1 MALKLK
7 TSIDEETKPVKK
19 IKVKKPDKS
28 SSESS
33 SKSGP
38 AGGFLKKG
46 KAAKKALAEEQVAA
60 KIREEQRENE
70 VFRFYLKPEQER
82 TITFLDGGLD
92 GDGDLDTICYYEHT
106 INNPAQKYP
115 KYVCINSPST
125 GETCPVCESG
135 SSQPYFAT
143 VFTVLTHEKW
153 FSKKE
158 NKEFEGSVQLF
169 VAKSGVAEKLR
180 KKAKKIGGLA
190 GATFEVSRSSKD
202 AFNVG
207 DDFDFVQKNSLDEL
221 QDAFPD
227 CVVEPLDYDAVIN
240 VHTREE
246 LEQLGFGSKTTAV
259 GGEASASEDDL
270 V

>member
-7 TSIDEETKPVKK
+7 TQGTEEPVKK
-19 IKVKKPDKS
+19 KAKIKVTKPDMTKV
-28 SSESS
+28 ESA
-33 SKSGP
+33 P
-38 AGGFLKKG
+38 APSGFLKKG
-46 KAAKKALAEEQVAA
+46 KAAKQALIEEQQAA
-60 KIREEQRENE
+60 KIREEQREND

-92 GDGDLDTICYYEHT
+92 SDGDLDTICYYEHT

-135 SSQPYFAT
+135 NSPYFAT

-158 NKEFEGSVQLF
+158 NREFEGSVQLF

-180 KKAKKIGGLA
+180 KKAKKIGGLV

-207 DDFDFVQKNSLDEL
+207 DDFDYVQKNTLEEL
-221 QDAFPD
+221 QEAFPD
-227 CVVEPLDYDAVIN
+227 CKVLPLNYDDVIK
-240 VHTREE
+240 VHSREE
-246 LEQLGFGSKTTAV
+246 LEQLGFGSHSTAV
-259 GGEASASEDDL
+259 GGEAAASEDDL